1 MLVDIGHAHH
11 PLFLK
16 LNPSKPISADKLK
29 NLLMDGNPDPIF
41 GQIWVAALCEKT
53 SGINAIR
60 QVNNVEP
67 EKNQRWHRGQ

>member
-1 MLVDIGHAHH
+1 MRTT

-41 GQIWVAALCEKT
+41 GQFWPVACNEKI
-53 SGINAIR
+53 S
-60 QVNNVEP
+60 
-67 EKNQRWHRGQ
+67 